1 MTWNLDGKSITIDF
15 NNGFMVLSGEINSN
29 FDSMQ
34 GLMGHSN
41 FKTTERYLKY
51 DKNMFVDLVNND
63 EKLITSNE
71 TFLS

>member
-1 MTWNLDGKSITIDF
+1 
-15 NNGFMVLSGEINSN
+15 
-29 FDSMQ
+29 
-34 GLMGHSN
+34 MGHSN